1 MVLYVAFRRF
11 DYSPDRVLPE
21 EGTPM
26 ITIPIEDLVDGVR
39 QVDFDSTPDDLALPR
54 DDGRFES
61 PIHISAK
68 LTKMGNHLV
77 IRGEI
82 SVEVTTE
89 CSRCL
94 TIFKKPVITQIDVL
108 FERTDHLSIDSDDVD
123 ESDDLV
129 FLDIDAKEIDIGSRV
144 VEAIRLAMPLK
155 PLCNE
160 VCKGLCSICGTD
172 LNKGSCK
179 CKVESEDPRWQS
191 LKGIYQ

>member
-1 MVLYVAFRRF
+1 
-11 DYSPDRVLPE
+11 
-21 EGTPM
+21 M

-108 FERTDHLSIDSDDVD
+108 FERTDHLSIDSNDVD

-144 VEAIRLAMPLK
+144 VEAIRLTMPLK

-160 VCKGLCSICGTD
+160 ACKGLCSICGTD